1 VPHSNAGLYVP
12 ELTRKR
18 RVIGYVFVDA
28 ILPPDGGTVPVAPQ
42 HLVTEL
48 ESLADESGMLLRGG
62 AANHRRTG
70 HRHPERIL
78 LRSDDPDDLR
88 QGWSLVR
95 DQWTATIQRVE
106 QLPPSLQ
113 RQRVDGEWSVLE
125 TLRHLV
131 FVADDWFGR
140 TVLAEPDPYWRA
152 GLVPT
157 FLVEFQPDGVDPSE
171 DPDLA
176 EILDRFDARVAQL
189 DQFLS
194 GLTADE
200 LVRECPASLSLGES
214 TPVTVLTCVQMVL
227 DEFVAHRRYAERDI
241 NTLAQ

>member
-1 VPHSNAGLYVP
+1 MDAGEPSRQRFDGTDLAGAVFRDVDLSGATITGLIGGLTINEVEVEP
-12 ELTRKR
+12 LITAELDR
-18 RVIGYVFVDA
+18 
-28 ILPPDGGTVPVAPQ
+28 
-42 HLVTEL
+42 
-48 ESLADESGMLLRGG
+48 
-62 AANHRRTG
+62 
-70 HRHPERIL
+70 RHPERIL

-157 FLVEFQPDGVDPSE
+157 FLVEFQPDGIDPSE

-189 DQFLS
+189 DQVLS

-227 DEFVAHRRYAERDI
+227 DEFAAHRRYAERDI

>member
-1 VPHSNAGLYVP
+1 MFRDVDLSGATITGLISGLTINEVEVEP
-12 ELTRKR
+12 LITAELDR
-18 RVIGYVFVDA
+18 
-28 ILPPDGGTVPVAPQ
+28 
-42 HLVTEL
+42 
-48 ESLADESGMLLRGG
+48 
-62 AANHRRTG
+62 
-70 HRHPERIL
+70 RHPERIL

-157 FLVEFQPDGVDPSE
+157 FLVEFQPDGIDPSE

-176 EILDRFDARVAQL
+176 EILDLFDARVAQL

-227 DEFVAHRRYAERDI
+227 DEFAAHRRYAERDI

>member
-1 VPHSNAGLYVP
+1 MDAGEPSRQRLDGTDLAGAVFRDVDLSGATITGLIGG
-12 ELTRKR
+12 LTIND
-18 RVIGYVFVDA
+18 VEVE
-28 ILPPDGGTVPVAPQ
+28 P
-42 HLVTEL
+42 LVTAEL
-48 ESLADESGMLLRGG
+48 DR
-62 AANHRRTG
+62 
-70 HRHPERIL
+70 RHPERIL

-113 RQRVDGEWSVLE
+113 RQRLDGEWSVLE

-157 FLVEFQPDGVDPSE
+157 FLVEFQPDSIDPSE

-176 EILDRFDARVAQL
+176 EILDRFGARVVQL

-200 LVRECPASLSLGES
+200 LVRECPANLSLGES

-227 DEFVAHRRYAERDI
+227 DEFAAHRRYAERDI

>member
-1 VPHSNAGLYVP
+1 MDAGEPSRQRFDGTDLAGAVFRDVDLSGATITGLISGLTINEVEVEP
-12 ELTRKR
+12 LITAELDR
-18 RVIGYVFVDA
+18 
-28 ILPPDGGTVPVAPQ
+28 
-42 HLVTEL
+42 
-48 ESLADESGMLLRGG
+48 
-62 AANHRRTG
+62 
-70 HRHPERIL
+70 RHPQRIL

-140 TVLAEPDPYWRA
+140 TVLAEPDPYWQA

-157 FLVEFQPDGVDPSE
+157 FLVEFQPDGIDPSE

-227 DEFVAHRRYAERDI
+227 DEFAAHRRYAERDI

>member
-1 VPHSNAGLYVP
+1 VFRDVDLSGATITGLISG
-12 ELTRKR
+12 LTINEVEVEPLITAERDR
-18 RVIGYVFVDA
+18 RHA
-28 ILPPDGGTVPVAPQ
+28 
-42 HLVTEL
+42 
-48 ESLADESGMLLRGG
+48 
-62 AANHRRTG
+62 
-70 HRHPERIL
+70 ERIL
-78 LRSDDPDDLR
+78 PRSDDPDDLR

-157 FLVEFQPDGVDPSE
+157 FLVEFQPDGIDPSE

-227 DEFVAHRRYAERDI
+227 DEFAAHRRYAERDI